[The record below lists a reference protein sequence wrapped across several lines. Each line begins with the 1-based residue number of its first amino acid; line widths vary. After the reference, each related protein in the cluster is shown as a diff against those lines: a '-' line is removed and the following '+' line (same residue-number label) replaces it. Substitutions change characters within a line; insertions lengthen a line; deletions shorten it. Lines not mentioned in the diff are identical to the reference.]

1 MSFLTLPVLYW
12 DGEEICTS
20 TAIGRFVAKKV
31 GMYGRGEVQVNWF
44 RMLDFCG
51 NLTRVVPY
59 FQEARV
65 DAILDHVSEIF
76 NSKCGGRICSLLS
89 PQIFFSLCTSSAR
102 SKRVLHLPDYFEIRF
117 HPDEEAKR
125 TKKEAFRDRQFP
137 NFLQV
142 SEKRLRAAGGEYFAG
157 SQVRG
162 KLCFIVV
169 SSIGS
174 P

>member
-31 GMYGRGEVQVNWF
+31 GMYGRGEVQVIGF
-44 RMLDFCG
+44 RMLEFCG
-51 NLTRVVPY
+51 NLTRVSC
-59 FQEARV
+59 
-65 DAILDHVSEIF
+65 HVFRKPGWTPS
-76 NSKCGGRICSLLS
+76 STTSLRFS
-89 PQIFFSLCTSSAR
+89 TVSVVAKYAVHKYIFFVYTSSPR
-102 SKRVLHLPDYFEIRF
+102 SKRVLRLPDYFEIRF

-157 SQVRG
+157 SQVRR

-169 SSIGS
+169 SGIGS